1 MIDSHVT
8 QSERMRDRQPTYSP
22 GYPVPTRSYPTR
34 PGLSMRFK
42 PLTWFS
48 VLTIGV
54 VGLALLQL
62 RQDLLRGFGSLV
74 PTLAPP
80 RLTPGTVVL
89 QLRNAADLTTA
100 IYTGEVIVP
109 ISQDQVW
116 ASFVIGSTKLL
127 YVAKGEVKAGID
139 LNRLTT
145 NDVIVGTDSIRVTL
159 PAPVILDS
167 KIDVNQSQIYD
178 HQRSLFGPDVA
189 VDLHQRAQREA
200 LRRIEAAAC
209 EGGLLQLAS
218 DRAQLVITRL
228 LQQMGYPQVDVQSA
242 PVNSA
247 VASPAG
253 NAMANQFVNQQCG
266 LRRS

>member
-1 MIDSHVT
+1 
-8 QSERMRDRQPTYSP
+8 MRP
-22 GYPVPTRSYPTR
+22 PTRR
-34 PGLSMRFK
+34 PPPRPWLSLRFN

-54 VGLALLQL
+54 VALALLQL
-62 RQDLLRGFGSLV
+62 RQDLMRGFGSLV
-74 PTLAPP
+74 PTLSPP
-80 RLTPGTVVL
+80 RVTPSTVVL

-100 IYTGEVIVP
+100 VYTGEVIVP

-116 ASFVIGSTKLL
+116 ASFVIGTTKLL

-139 LNRLTT
+139 LNRLTA
-145 NDVIVGTDSIRVTL
+145 NDVNIGQDSIRVTL
-159 PAPVILDS
+159 PPAVILDS
-167 KIDVNQSQIYD
+167 KIDLQRSQIYD
-178 HQRSLFGPDVA
+178 HRRSLFGPDVA
-189 VDLHQRAQREA
+189 VDLHQQAQREA

-228 LQQMGYPQVDVQSA
+228 LQQTGYPKVEVQSA
-242 PVNSA
+242 PINAPLGSA
-247 VASPAG
+247 LNNQLSQPAT
-253 NAMANQFVNQQCG
+253 QHQCG